1 MYSRAGHV
9 HQESAQAAYVRH
21 YSVSRAQLQGLSA
34 RNVGLSRLLIAQT
47 SGAPTNRKNPSS
59 IDFPVWAFP
68 DRRQLLWD
76 SIYAPGETNCGGRAG
91 VPLRS
96 LYLQVTK
103 EEIHSPFFFSDLQ
116 RWEYTPKVEAKTNR
130 V

>member
-9 HQESAQAAYVRH
+9 YQESAQAAYVRH
-21 YSVSRAQLQGLSA
+21 YSVSRAQLQGVSA

-76 SIYAPGETNCGGRAG
+76 TILAPGETMWRSRQVSSQKVALAGDEGRNTLALLFLRLAAMGG
-91 VPLRS
+91 
-96 LYLQVTK
+96 
-103 EEIHSPFFFSDLQ
+103 H
-116 RWEYTPKVEAKTNR
+116 PKGIAKH
-130 V
+130 